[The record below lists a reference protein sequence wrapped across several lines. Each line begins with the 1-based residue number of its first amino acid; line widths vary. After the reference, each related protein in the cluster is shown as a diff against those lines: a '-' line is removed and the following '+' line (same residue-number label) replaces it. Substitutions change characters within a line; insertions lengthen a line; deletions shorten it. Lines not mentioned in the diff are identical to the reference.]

1 MKIIKW
7 VIGGFW
13 LFIIYKIIE
22 FDLVAEVPYRSG
34 DLWKVYVLKL
44 SIFLV
49 ALILLWTWEKLFS
62 FTSWE

>member
-13 LFIIYKIIE
+13 LFITYKIIE

-44 SIFLV
+44 SI
-49 ALILLWTWEKLFS
+49 LLWTREKLFG